1 MNYKIFVL
9 AVVSTIIFLFTG
21 CSSSIAVGL
30 SALPDGSI
38 RQQYVINLNQ
48 NELKEHYTTDE
59 IQTIFLVTKS
69 CVDTYLSN
77 FEKRATECARL
88 NGYLIMPFSTENK
101 IDNNELTIQATIYYA
116 NSAFY
121 KLLNEYLSGGSTEEG
136 EGSEEENTT
145 ETTNVEEGLF
155 YDKIILM
162 QQINPVADDE
172 SIQTI
177 YTTIESELDKQGI
190 DFKFNISQIN
200 LSYDYAI
207 PYTDAQVNRIRSD
220 ADEEYVVT
228 EVNTVTGASY
238 NMKHYVWQYD
248 VDGDNTITL
257 YRYKVNSVMWYILAL
272 CLVAVFAVALLVG
285 YYVKKRMNKNKV
297 QTVDNATNNI
307 DNDQNINK
315 N

>member
-9 AVVSTIIFLFTG
+9 AVVSTIIFLFSG
-21 CSSSIAVGL
+21 CSSSISVGL

-38 RQQYVINLNQ
+38 RQQYVISLNQ
-48 NELKEHYTTDE
+48 NELEEHYTTDE
-59 IQTIFLVTKS
+59 IQTIFEVTKN
-69 CVDTYLSN
+69 CVNTYLTN
-77 FEKRATECARL
+77 FEKKATEYAIL

-101 IDNNELTIQATIYYA
+101 IDNNELIIVATICYS

-121 KLLNEYLSGGSTEEG
+121 KLFNEYLSGGSTEEG
-136 EGSEEENTT
+136 EESEEENTT
-145 ETTNVEEGLF
+145 DTTNVEEGLF

-162 QQINPVADDE
+162 QKNNPVADDE
-172 SIQTI
+172 TIQTI
-177 YTTIESELDKQGI
+177 YTTIESELNKQGI

-220 ADEEYVVT
+220 ADEEYIVT

-238 NMKHYVWQYD
+238 NMKHFVWQYD

-257 YRYKVNSVMWYILAL
+257 YRYKVNSVMWYVLAL
-272 CLVAVFAVALLVG
+272 CLVAVFAVVLLVG
-285 YYVKKRMNKNKV
+285 YYVKKKINKNKA
-297 QTVDNATNNI
+297 QTVDNLNDNI
-307 DNDQNINK
+307 DNNQNVNL